1 VEVGEDVDVVAQG
14 AAAVAVD
21 VQMAGKV
28 VVAVVAAVVVAVVEA
43 AGQRCMALY
52 SSICKINF
60 IICFHERAIEMSDW
74 WAAIGCGGGGISPND
89 DDDYHRSDGGCTV
102 VVWW

>member
-14 AAAVAVD
+14 AAAVDVD

-43 AGQRCMALY
+43 AGQR
-52 SSICKINF
+52 
-60 IICFHERAIEMSDW
+60 
-74 WAAIGCGGGGISPND
+74 WAHA
-89 DDDYHRSDGGCTV
+89 TV
-102 VVWW
+102 QSAN